1 MAIHNRLPSALLVAV
16 IVLGVA
22 ACSGSSATPGAG
34 GPSEAGASAMETAAA
49 TPQDAGDPY
58 ANVDVCGL
66 ATSAEV
72 TTVMGV
78 EAHDPQESVIGPGA
92 SIDGAYGC
100 FWSLGDSIDLFDL
113 WIYPA
118 AAIDVSAVMRQFWAQ
133 GYEIEPLSG
142 YGDEAV
148 AVVWRGDPS
157 IRDVGQVAGVGVRQG
172 GKAVLMT
179 TLLLG
184 ETYTDPKPAAQ
195 LAVQVLGR
203 F

>member
-1 MAIHNRLPSALLVAV
+1 MAIRERLPRAILVASF
-16 IVLGVA
+16 VLGIA
-22 ACSGSSATPGAG
+22 ACSGSTATPGATAPSRA
-34 GPSEAGASAMETAAA
+34 GPSEQEVATASSA
-49 TPQDAGDPY
+49 DVGDPY

-66 ATSAEV
+66 VTADEV
-72 TTVMGV
+72 TNVMGLQ
-78 EAHDPQESVIGPGA
+78 AHDPQESGIGPGA

-118 AAIDVSAVMRQFWAQ
+118 AAIDVSAALDSFWGD
-133 GYEIEPLSG
+133 GYAIEPQSG

-157 IRDVGQVAGVGVRQG
+157 IRDVGQVAGVGVRKG
-172 GKAVLMT
+172 DKAVLMT